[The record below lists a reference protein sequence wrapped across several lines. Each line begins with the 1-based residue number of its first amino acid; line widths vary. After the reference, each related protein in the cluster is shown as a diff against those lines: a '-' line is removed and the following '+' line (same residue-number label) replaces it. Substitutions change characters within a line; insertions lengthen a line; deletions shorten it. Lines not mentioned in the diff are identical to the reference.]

1 MTQRP
6 SNLDTLFL
14 TLELLK
20 RIPRLGRVSA
30 PELKRQLDDAGLV
43 RELRTIQ
50 RQLEELSAHFEI
62 DRDDRSKPYGYRW
75 KEQAKSL
82 SLPLMTQQESLLL
95 ALAEQH
101 LRTLLPASV
110 MKSMEGFFNQARSK
124 LGEVRSVN
132 AHQTAV
138 RSKESEWLSKVRVVN
153 TTQTL
158 LPAAIK
164 PGIFEAVSN
173 ALYSNQW
180 LEVDYKNAKGERKQ
194 SHVMPLG
201 LAHQGSSLYLVCRFD
216 GFNNERS
223 LALHRLNAAT
233 ASTLN
238 FEPPK
243 NFDLKKF
250 DDDGRFGFGNG
261 KPMSLTFRITKSAGL
276 HLLESRLSKDQ
287 THTESTDHYE
297 ITATVVETDQLRR
310 WLRGFGEVLKVLAP
324 KGFMEA
330 KP

>member
-6 SNLDTLFL
+6 NNLDTLFL
-14 TLELLK
+14 ALELLK
-20 RIPRLGRVSA
+20 RIPRQGRVSA

-50 RQLEELSAHFEI
+50 RQLEELSAHFDI
-62 DRDDRSKPYGYRW
+62 DRDERSKPYGYRW
-75 KEQAKSL
+75 KEQAKGL

-110 MKSMEGFFNQARSK
+110 MKSMEGFFSQARSK
-124 LGEVRSVN
+124 LGEVRSFN
-132 AHQTAV
+132 AHQTVV
-138 RSKESEWLSKVRVVN
+138 RSKESEWLRKVRVVN

-158 LPAAIK
+158 LPATIK
-164 PGIFEAVSN
+164 PGIFDAVSN
-173 ALYSNQW
+173 ALYSNHW
-180 LEVDYKNAKGERKQ
+180 LDVDYKNAKGDRTQ
-194 SHVMPLG
+194 SRVMPLG

-216 GFNNERS
+216 GFENERS

-233 ASTLN
+233 ESTLN

-250 DDDGRFGFGNG
+250 DDDGRFGFGYG
-261 KPMSLTFRITKSAGL
+261 KIIALKFRVTKNAGL

-287 THTESTDHYE
+287 THTESKDHYE
-297 ITATVVETDQLRR
+297 VTATVVESDQLRR
-310 WLRGFGEVLKVLAP
+310 WLRGFGKVLKVLQP
-324 KGFMEA
+324 EGFMDA